1 MKKNKG
7 IIKSLL
13 SLITYKKTA
22 KPKEFYI
29 PEVNEDVSG
38 QSKEQYKNS
47 NKERPQEKST
57 GNAGFKRPVPM
68 SDMKKRKEGKRNR
81 NSVIPDDIESNL
93 EYIKDQF
100 NYPKNKDI
108 IIREF
113 KIARKYRAFIAFID
127 GMADKAT
134 INNFILRPLL
144 RDDYPTDVEDCQ
156 LDYILENVIETNQT
170 VKATCPEDVVY
181 GLLMGDTGLYVDGC
195 NYYIVSETKGYEKR
209 GVEKPQTEGI
219 VNGAQEAFNENL
231 RTNITLLRRIIKNN
245 RLTTEFIKIGEQNK
259 NLFSITYINGLVNP
273 AIVKEVK
280 RRLKGI
286 KTDFIMGNGMLEQ
299 FIEDSP
305 MSLIPT
311 ILSTERPDRTAYHIM
326 EGRVAIIAEGTPFAI
341 IAPITFD
348 ALFHSSEDITLRWQY
363 GTFIRFIRVIA
374 AFVATL
380 LPGLYIAITNFH
392 QEMIPT
398 ELLIAIAKARENVP
412 FPTIVEV
419 LLMEVSFELIREA
432 GVRVPGIIGNTIGII
447 GALII
452 GQAAV
457 QANLVSPVLII
468 IIAVTGLGN
477 FAIPDFSLAF
487 GLRIVRILFIFA
499 GAFLG
504 FYGILLMM
512 VILLVLLVDM
522 KSFGIPYLSTLAP
535 KTRKNFNT
543 VIRYPVWMQEYR
555 PDSINPLDAKR
566 QPKISRQWTKE
577 DPEPGYDKEDS
588 DE

>member
-7 IIKSLL
+7 ILKSLF

-29 PEVNEDVSG
+29 PEVAEDSDG
-38 QSKEQYKNS
+38 QSEQGEKDSKEN
-47 NKERPQEKST
+47 PTGKST
-57 GNAGFKRPVPM
+57 GNTGFKKSVSM
-68 SDMKKRKEGKRNR
+68 SDMKKKKENKK
-81 NSVIPDDIESNL
+81 NSAIPDDIEANL
-93 EYIKDQF
+93 ANIKEQF
-100 NYPKNKDI
+100 NYPQNKDI

-144 RDDYPTDVEDCQ
+144 KDDYPLNIQDCQ
-156 LDYILENVIETNQT
+156 LDYILENVLETNQAEK
-170 VKATCPEDVVY
+170 VVRPDDVVY
-181 GLLMGDTGLYVDGC
+181 GILMGDTALYVDGC
-195 NYYIVSETKGYEKR
+195 NYYIINETKGYDKR
-209 GVEKPQTEGI
+209 GVESPKTEGI
-219 VNGAQEAFNENL
+219 VKGSQEGFNENL

-245 RLTTEFIKIGEQNK
+245 HLTTEFVKIGERNK
-259 NLFSITYINGLVNP
+259 NLFSITYIKGLVNP
-273 AIVKEVK
+273 AIVTEVK
-280 RRLKGI
+280 RRLNGI
-286 KTDFIMGNGMLEQ
+286 KTDFIMGDGMLEQ

-311 ILSTERPDRTAYHIM
+311 LLSTERPDRTASHII
-326 EGRVAIIAEGTPFAI
+326 EGKVAIIAEGTPFAI
-341 IAPITFD
+341 IVPVTFD
-348 ALFHSSEDITLRWQY
+348 ALFHSPEDTTLRWQY
-363 GTFIRFIRVIA
+363 GTFIRFVRVIA
-374 AFVATL
+374 ALVATL
-380 LPGLYIAITNFH
+380 LPGIYISVTNFH
-392 QEMIPT
+392 QEMLPT
-398 ELLIAIAKARENVP
+398 ELLIAIARARENVP

-419 LLMEVSFELIREA
+419 LLMEISFELIREA

-477 FAIPDFSLAF
+477 FAVPDFSLAF
-487 GLRIVRILFIFA
+487 GLRIIRILFIFA

-504 FYGILLMM
+504 FYGILLMI
-512 VILLVLLVDM
+512 VILLVLLIDM
-522 KSFGIPYLSTLAP
+522 KSFGVPYLSMLAP
-535 KTRKNFNT
+535 KTRRSFNPI
-543 VIRYPVWMQEYR
+543 IRYPVWKQEFR
-555 PDSINPLDAKR
+555 PDSINPLDVRR
-566 QPKISRQWTKE
+566 QPKISRQWVKE
-577 DPEPGYDKEDS
+577 DPKPGYDREDN